1 MRSSVEI
8 PFRQIILHIDETIEG
23 LDANY
28 IASGLHEIT
37 GINIIVKGD
46 IFREYSRESTP
57 EEIAS
62 TRIADVKSR
71 VFCSPL
77 PVETDIEKKI
87 LAGKNIRGIIYD
99 GWKLSR
105 MMLDH
110 LPEKNSKDHMIAV
123 TPRLVG
129 TLEKGDARYH
139 IRTVLNSTPSIIST
153 DGIVEGPA
161 KPRSYYTGNEDD
173 CKVPYMRYGDE
184 RMSKAIISYA
194 LQTVMWR
201 NTGVPFCSRRGC
213 PLYNSHWQEELI
225 DSQIE
230 GRLCEE
236 HRPKLYL
243 SSR

>member
-1 MRSSVEI
+1 MSYSAEI

-71 VFCSPL
+71 VFRSPL
-77 PVETDIEKKI
+77 PVEIDIEKKI

-105 MMLDH
+105 MMY
-110 LPEKNSKDHMIAV
+110 LPEKNSKYHMIAV
-123 TPRLVG
+123 TPRLMG

-139 IRTVLNSTPSIIST
+139 IRAVLNSIPSIIST

-161 KPRSYYTGNEDD
+161 RPRSYYIGNEGPCD
-173 CKVPYMRYGDE
+173 VNYMRYGDE

-201 NTGVPFCSRRGC
+201 ITGVPFCSRRGC

-225 DSQIE
+225 DSQVE